1 MKELCDHQID
11 IDCKKVVFM
20 YHQNQNVLSL
30 KSDGLANQFLRFFF
44 FLVFRNLRNTTRFLL
59 YLRTLLKRIHVNI
72 SFIMVKNKNIKSI

>member
-20 YHQNQNVLSL
+20 YHQNQNQMVWLINF
-30 KSDGLANQFLRFFF
+30 KIPF

-59 YLRTLLKRIHVNI
+59 YLHTLLKRIHVNI
-72 SFIMVKNKNIKSI
+72 SFIMVENKNIKSI

>member
-44 FLVFRNLRNTTRFLL
+44 FIFPKFEKYHTIF
-59 YLRTLLKRIHVNI
+59 TLSTHI
-72 SFIMVKNKNIKSI
+72 S